1 MRPRL
6 RSARPRG
13 PGDLG
18 WVCSVAGPA
27 SRGAFVAR
35 DGDPTRWGMLV
46 AACLCEWGVL
56 LAQQAPDAG
65 PGLLGGLTSML
76 PMFLILMVLYYFM
89 IAQPQR
95 RDQEARQDMLKNLK
109 KNDRVLTTGGIYGI
123 VTNVQAD
130 ANEVTI
136 RVDEKTDTKLRLTL
150 AAIER
155 RLDEATSSE
164 TDKGGK

>member
-1 MRPRL
+1 M
-6 RSARPRG
+6 
-13 PGDLG
+13 
-18 WVCSVAGPA
+18 
-27 SRGAFVAR
+27 
-35 DGDPTRWGMLV
+35 
-46 AACLCEWGVL
+46 
-56 LAQQAPDAG
+56 AQQAPDAG

-136 RVDEKTDTKLRLTL
+136 RVDEKNDTKLRLTL

-155 RLDEATSSE
+155 RLDEASSSE